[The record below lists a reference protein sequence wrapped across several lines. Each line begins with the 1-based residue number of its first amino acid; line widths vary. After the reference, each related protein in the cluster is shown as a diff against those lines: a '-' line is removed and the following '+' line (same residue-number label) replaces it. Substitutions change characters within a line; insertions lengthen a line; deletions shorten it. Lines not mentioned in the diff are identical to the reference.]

1 MLKRLAQLM
10 PKIIKLLPSITFDCD
25 FSTLDKEYQ
34 RASHGIADLHQ
45 YYDMSIKEL
54 IRGEIKDVTN
64 GIVYRSNSILS
75 SLELMQIAEQAK
87 KENYLDG
94 YVNWLTAALK
104 KAKQENKNSEYIKN
118 IRYSFS
124 WVFGI

>member
-1 MLKRLAQLM
+1 M

-25 FSTLDKEYQ
+25 LSTLDKEYQ

-64 GIVYRSNSILS
+64 GIDYRSNSILS

-104 KAKQENKNSEYIKN
+104 KAKQENKNSEYMKN
-118 IRYSFS
+118 IR
-124 WVFGI
+124 